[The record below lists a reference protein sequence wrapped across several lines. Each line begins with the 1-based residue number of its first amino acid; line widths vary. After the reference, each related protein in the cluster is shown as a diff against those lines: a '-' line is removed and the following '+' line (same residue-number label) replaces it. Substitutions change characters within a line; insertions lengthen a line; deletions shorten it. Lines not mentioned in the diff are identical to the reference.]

1 MQFYDY
7 NPTEDGTIN
16 VTIPIVD
23 MGNGEGFLSVQFT
36 EEEIAFTV
44 SEMDDGE
51 ELYSVRFTHED
62 FCDFL
67 EARDFAHDFIVMLTK
82 QRAEEEQEKQ
92 LGKTKKRHPA
102 SRNHLQ
108 IIDGGGNE

>member
-1 MQFYDY
+1 MKFYDY
-7 NPTEDGTIN
+7 NPKEDGTIN
-16 VTIPIVD
+16 VTIPIID

-67 EARDFAHDFIVMLTK
+67 EARDFIVMLTK
-82 QRAEEEQEKQ
+82 QMAEEQQAEELKE
-92 LGKTKKRHPA
+92 TKGRHPA

-108 IIDGGGNE
+108 VIDGGGNQ

>member
-1 MQFYDY
+1 MKFYDY
-7 NPTEDGTIN
+7 NPKEDGTIN
-16 VTIPIVD
+16 VTIPIID

-67 EARDFAHDFIVMLTK
+67 EARDFVVMFEQQAKELEETK
-82 QRAEEEQEKQ
+82 
-92 LGKTKKRHPA
+92 GRHPA
-102 SRNHLQ
+102 SRKHLQ
-108 IIDGGGNE
+108 VIDGGGNQ